1 MKQKLCKIIENKK
14 LCQDY
19 FLLKLNWENAGSS
32 FLPGQFVEILVSN
45 LTDPL
50 LRKPFSI
57 FNTEK
62 NSFSIV
68 YRVIGKGTQILSQ
81 KKQGDSL
88 DVIGALGNGYDISK
102 NNIKNKNILLVGGG
116 TGVASLFYLANVLIK
131 QKIKF
136 KFFAGFRSKQ
146 DIFCFADVKKI
157 NISTDDG
164 SFGYKGL
171 ILDLVKKDI
180 NKNSVIFTCGPKNM
194 LIAMQKNFSGKCD
207 VYASFEEYMACGIGI
222 CSGCVVKIKDKEN
235 YVYSK
240 VCKDGPVFKLTDI
253 MF

>member
-1 MKQKLCKIIENKK
+1 MKQKLCKIIEHKK
-14 LCQDY
+14 LCKDY
-19 FLLKLNWENAGSS
+19 FYLKLNWDNAK

-45 LTDPL
+45 STDPL

-57 FNTEK
+57 FNSEK
-62 NSFSIV
+62 NNFSIV

-81 KKQGDSL
+81 KNKGDYL
-88 DVIGALGNGYDISK
+88 DVIGPIGNGYDISK
-102 NNIKNKNILLVGGG
+102 KNIKNKNILLVGGG
-116 TGVASLFYLANVLIK
+116 TGVASLFYLANVLSK

-180 NKNSVIFTCGPKNM
+180 NKNSLIFTCGPKNM
-194 LIAMQKNFSGKCD
+194 LIAMQKNFCNICD
-207 VYASFEEYMACGIGI
+207 VYASFEEYMGCGIGI
-222 CSGCVVKIKDKEN
+222 CNGCVVKIKNKEN
-235 YVYSK
+235 YNYFK
-240 VCKDGPVFKLTDI
+240 VCKDGPVFKLDKI
-253 MF
+253 VF